1 MGRFG
6 RFWHRMTDS
15 AAMKTKGYTMARS
28 VFGGV
33 FGCVLAVT
41 LTLFSG
47 AAAAQDAASTEKSAT
62 TEKSQ
67 RQTIG
72 WGRFFNN
79 DYIGDRKDR
88 WHSSSYTIS
97 RLRGPE
103 WTGSLPNTFGEVL
116 EFRFRAENITPETL
130 SAPAA
135 KDRRYAG
142 VMSFGYHSHQK
153 WRGDELSMGADLVLI
168 GPQTGLSQFQDSV
181 HDALGLPDGKP
192 SYDAQFAN
200 DVRLSGTA
208 ELGRQIALGK
218 SLTLRPFVE
227 GQVGFETMA
236 RAGVDLTLGNLAKDG
251 LMLRD
256 VTTGQRYSAVQ
267 GPLGKGLSLTFG
279 GDVARVASS
288 YLLPE
293 GGAVTASPT
302 RSRLRAGINWQGEKS
317 FVFFGATYLSPEF
330 EEQSEGQTVGSLS
343 LLVRF

>member
-1 MGRFG
+1 
-6 RFWHRMTDS
+6 
-15 AAMKTKGYTMARS
+15 MAR
-28 VFGGV
+28 GV
-33 FGCVLAVT
+33 LGCVLAMALVS
-41 LTLFSG
+41 FSG
-47 AAAAQDAASTEKSAT
+47 AAIADETAAEALPRE
-62 TEKSQ
+62 
-67 RQTIG
+67 TIG

-103 WTGSLPNTFGEVL
+103 WTGSLPDQFGEIL

-153 WRGDELSMGADLVLI
+153 WRGDELSLGADLVLV
-168 GPQTGLSQFQDSV
+168 GPQTGLSRFQDYV
-181 HDALGLPDGKP
+181 HDGLGLPDGKP
-192 SYDAQFAN
+192 SYDTQFAN
-200 DVRLSGTA
+200 DARLSGTA
-208 ELGRQIALGK
+208 ELGRQIALGDR
-218 SLTLRPFVE
+218 LTLRPFLE
-227 GQVGFETMA
+227 GQIGFETMA
-236 RAGVDLTLGNLAKDG
+236 RAGVDLTLGNLGKGG

-256 VTTGQRYSAVQ
+256 VNTGQRYSAVQ
-267 GPLGKGLSLTFG
+267 GVEGKGFSLTLG

-302 RSRLRAGINWQGEKS
+302 RTRARAGLNWQGEKS

-330 EEQSEGQTVGSLS
+330 KEQSEGQTLGSLS

>member
-1 MGRFG
+1 MVRRMFG
-6 RFWHRMTDS
+6 
-15 AAMKTKGYTMARS
+15 Y
-28 VFGGV
+28 VF
-33 FGCVLAVT
+33 
-41 LTLFSG
+41 
-47 AAAAQDAASTEKSAT
+47 AAALASVAGASVTGSAWAQDAAPAQTAIQLAEPA
-62 TEKSQ
+62 

-79 DYIGDRKDR
+79 DYIGDSKDR

-103 WTGSLPNTFGEVL
+103 WTGSLPNTFGQVL
-116 EFRFRAENITPETL
+116 EFRFRAENITPEDL
-130 SAPAA
+130 SAPTAQ
-135 KDRRYAG
+135 DRRYAG
-142 VMSFGYHSHQK
+142 VMSFGYHSHSK

-168 GPQTGLSQFQDSV
+168 GPQTGLSGFQDTV
-181 HDALGLPDGKP
+181 HDFLGLPDGAP
-192 SYDAQFAN
+192 SYDAQFA
-200 DVRLSGTA
+200 DATHVSGTA
-208 ELGRQIALGK
+208 ELGRQIPI
-218 SLTLRPFVE
+218 STNLTLRPFVE
-227 GQVGFETMA
+227 GQIGFETMA
-236 RAGVDLTLGNLAKDG
+236 RAGVDVTLGNLAKDG

-288 YLLPE
+288 VLLPE

-302 RSRLRAGINWQGEKS
+302 RARLRAGLNWQGENS

-330 EEQSEGQTVGSLS
+330 QEQSEGQTVGSLS